1 MTITFCLCF
10 SFMAGFAVWVLRCAA
25 PLKTQK
31 PAYWRSYGKQP
42 KVKARPDYIKQ
53 RIKRYEHENQQRP
66 ERR

>member
-1 MTITFCLCF
+1 
-10 SFMAGFAVWVLRCAA
+10 MAGFAVWVLRCAA